1 MEQGHACVL
10 RMVMKLAHWLLKRGI
25 LTKSSHSLY
34 YIKLSRDVGN
44 LDRI

>member
-1 MEQGHACVL
+1 MEQGHVYCAY
-10 RMVMKLAHWLLKRGI
+10 MVMKLAHWLLKRGI

-34 YIKLSRDVGN
+34 YIKLSRDVEN